1 MVIMLGLIQLS
12 LRASIEQTFCRTTR
26 GLTDSYSSMLWGHGN
41 LRAVRASRPS
51 GMTGGLRST
60 TDQQRSRLNT
70 CQNAAIRS
78 PCSTTAPDGGPTAAA
93 GDDAIAATEGDEGD
107 EWRGR
112 CSPHCS
118 ASDAAELTW

>member
-78 PCSTTAPDGGPTAAA
+78 PCSTTSLGGPRRIASSGSNPAPDGGPTAAA

-107 EWRGR
+107 E
-112 CSPHCS
+112 
-118 ASDAAELTW
+118 